1 MKKMMVNGN
10 DSVLDNFACILRGRR
25 RMEGVIVGVR
35 MRKKKGG

>member
-10 DSVLDNFACILRGRR
+10 DSVLDNFACIQRGRR